1 MATVSSPPAI
11 ETETI
16 ELGREPGPAV
26 RTFTLEVVEGAP
38 PAATRIT
45 TGACALGSH
54 SSNGLVVDDATVSR
68 FHCELVADAKGLRV
82 RDLGSRNGTILDGVR
97 VHDAEPKDGSLLRL
111 GRAVVRVGLTSES
124 LPIKL
129 SARRQ
134 FGGLVGES
142 PTLRATFAL
151 LERAAAT
158 TATVLLDG
166 ETGTGKGAM
175 AEAIHV
181 ESARKD
187 KPFVVVDCAALSPT
201 LLDSELFGHE
211 RGAFTGADRARAGAF
226 EEADGG
232 TVFLDEIG
240 ELPLELQPKL
250 LRVLENREVRRV
262 GQNTRRPIDVRLIAA
277 TNRDL
282 RAEVNAG
289 RFRADLYYRLA
300 VVKIT
305 APPLRAR
312 PDDLPALVRAMLT
325 AMAATPEELAA
336 LTGPDVM
343 ARLAANAWPGNVREL
358 RNYLERS
365 LVLQG
370 PAPLAGAGSTA
381 AALAAPPTA
390 ALAIDPSVPYALARR
405 RMLDGFERAYAE
417 AVLAAHDGKVAAA
430 ARAAGIARFS
440 FYRLLRRGDDDGE
453 PSPAR

>member
-1 MATVSSPPAI
+1 
-11 ETETI
+11 
-16 ELGREPGPAV
+16 
-26 RTFTLEVVEGAP
+26 
-38 PAATRIT
+38 
-45 TGACALGSH
+45 
-54 SSNGLVVDDATVSR
+54 
-68 FHCELVADAKGLRV
+68 
-82 RDLGSRNGTILDGVR
+82 
-97 VHDAEPKDGSLLRL
+97 
-111 GRAVVRVGLTSES
+111 
-124 LPIKL
+124 
-129 SARRQ
+129 
-134 FGGLVGES
+134 
-142 PTLRATFAL
+142 LRATFAL